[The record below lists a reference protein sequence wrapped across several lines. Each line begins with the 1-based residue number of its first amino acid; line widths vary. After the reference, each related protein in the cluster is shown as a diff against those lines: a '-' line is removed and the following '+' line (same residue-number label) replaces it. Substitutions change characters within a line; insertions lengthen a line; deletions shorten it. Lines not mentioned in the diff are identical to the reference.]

1 MLPLMMTVL
10 VGSRTNSTLMAST
23 NHQGDAMNINYLAK
37 QMGHKNINM
46 IAAIYGKWLD
56 EANKNESARVQED
69 LKKVGS
75 LKATR

>member
-1 MLPLMMTVL
+1 
-10 VGSRTNSTLMAST
+10 
-23 NHQGDAMNINYLAK
+23 MNINYLAK

-56 EANKNESARVQED
+56 EANKKESARVWEE